1 MKGKQTKKVRVLPR
15 FFPEAKWALSGLPGV
30 WALGLGDP
38 WASVWTCL
46 DLSDKLLIS
55 AAYLETGVGGL
66 TESHSLAMRKQGWVL
81 PQNLRGRRE
90 HYGDLLHFAISGV
103 LAVFGTHDRH
113 QDCEQVDG
121 VPRNARKEQAGE
133 GQHSLDKGTG
143 WSIGWPVQ
151 CPQSRSSG
159 AYFCERASGSPC
171 QPGSALQ
178 C

>member
-30 WALGLGDP
+30 GALGLGDP
-38 WASVWTCL
+38 WASVWTSL

-55 AAYLETGVGGL
+55 AAYLEAGVGGL
-66 TESHSLAMRKQGWVL
+66 TEPHSLAMRKEEWVL
-81 PQNLRGRRE
+81 PQNLREGGSTME
-90 HYGDLLHFAISGV
+90 ISYTLQSVGSLPSLGCMIDTKTEKV
-103 LAVFGTHDRH
+103 G
-113 QDCEQVDG
+113 G

-151 CPQSRSSG
+151 CPQGRSSG
-159 AYFCERASGSPC
+159 ACFCERASGSPC